1 MGFKTRGAFFHGLSR
16 WLRWHIGLLRGYF
29 CLSCPSL
36 FLHDFKHGATVL
48 LLLFLLVRQMR
59 VVGDLV
65 ELGKLG
71 VGTSKCRLVDVKAA
85 LAAID
90 TTETCETWPAGT
102 ADGG

>member
-1 MGFKTRGAFFHGLSR
+1 
-16 WLRWHIGLLRGYF
+16 
-29 CLSCPSL
+29 
-36 FLHDFKHGATVL
+36 
-48 LLLFLLVRQMR
+48 MR

>member
-1 MGFKTRGAFFHGLSR
+1 
-16 WLRWHIGLLRGYF
+16 
-29 CLSCPSL
+29 
-36 FLHDFKHGATVL
+36 
-48 LLLFLLVRQMR
+48 MR

-71 VGTSKCRLVDVKAA
+71 VGTSKCLLVDVEAA

-90 TTETCETWPAGT
+90 TTKTCETWPAGT